1 MGSVGIPNKGKDV
14 RYQVMDV
21 RTLETKNVAIVW
33 RRGLVYKDDLVPTK
47 IKPLNSKSQAM
58 GQRT

>member
-1 MGSVGIPNKGKDV
+1 MGIPNKGKDV

-21 RTLETKNVAIVW
+21 RTLKTKNVAIVW
-33 RRGLVYKDDLVPTK
+33 RLGRLLKDDLVPTK
-47 IKPLNSKSQAM
+47 IKPLNSKSRAM